1 MRETIGLDIGSHAIK
16 LVVLRMTSKG
26 PFLTH
31 LEVRKIPYG
40 KADIKEL
47 SEILKQML
55 RQSGIRTKKVRMSLS
70 GSGSIIRRIII
81 PSMPKSEMKEAI
93 RWEIKAH
100 LPFPIE
106 NARIDFHILD
116 EFVEDGVKKLDLIVV
131 ASPEDLIERT
141 ISIAEASGLQMTH
154 LDVAPFALWNA
165 LSSLDRLK
173 KEEAIALIDLGAQKT
188 GIHIF
193 KDGILQF
200 SREVT
205 PAGDDIT
212 QAIMEEISSKETP
225 QTLYEEAERIKQEI
239 GIPSES
245 QPKELPKESIHLS
258 KISFLL
264 RPLLEKM
271 AGEIRRSIDYFRN
284 QFNIDR
290 VDRVLLTGG
299 GANLK
304 NLSSYLTNELN
315 CPVQLFNPLK
325 GILFDSKKID
335 PQVLDEE
342 GLSLAIAFG
351 MSIPKPKR
359 IELLPTREPIF
370 TRIQITKWIPIMA
383 PLITL
388 LIFFWIVW
396 EMDGKL
402 ASLQRELDFKKAKV
416 ANIEVLK
423 SRLKLLKEKE
433 EKIKQELS
441 LYPSS
446 ITTPV
451 PYREILKDIHQI
463 LPENMTLTHLEIHK
477 KGKPFKK
484 ETKALKTEES
494 QTDEKEIYF
503 SGLVFGTDLNCLNAL
518 AQFIERLEN
527 SPHFK
532 NVRLISADENKS
544 YNQPSSEFGI
554 LSDIVLIKEKRLERP
569 SL

>member
-1 MRETIGLDIGSHAIK
+1 MPETIGLDIGSHAIK
-16 LVVLRMTSKG
+16 LVALKMTSKG

-31 LEVRKIPYG
+31 LGIRKIPYG
-40 KADIKEL
+40 VVEIKEL

-55 RQSGIRTKKVRMSLS
+55 RQSGIKTKRVRMSLS

-106 NARIDFHILD
+106 KARIDFHILD

-141 ISIAEASGLQMTH
+141 LSIAEGAGLQMTH
-154 LDVAPFALWNA
+154 LDAAPFALWNA
-165 LSSLDRLK
+165 LSSWDWLK
-173 KEEAIALIDLGAQKT
+173 KEEAIALIDLGAEKT

-205 PAGDDIT
+205 PAGADIT

-225 QTLYEEAERIKQEI
+225 QTLYEEAERIKQEV
-239 GIPSES
+239 GIPSET
-245 QPKELPKESIHLS
+245 QPKKMSKESVHLS

-271 AGEIRRSIDYFRN
+271 TGEMRRSMDYFRN
-284 QFNIDR
+284 QFNMER

-304 NLSSYLTNELN
+304 NLSSYLTHELN

-325 GILFDSKKID
+325 GILFDPKKID

-342 GLSLAIAFG
+342 GSSLAIAFG
-351 MSIPKPKR
+351 IAIPEPKR
-359 IELLPTREPIF
+359 IELLPAREPIF
-370 TRIQITKWIPIMA
+370 TRIQITKWIPIIA

-388 LIFFWIVW
+388 SIFFWIVW
-396 EMDGKL
+396 DMNGKL
-402 ASLQRELDFKKAKV
+402 VSLQKELDLKKAKV
-416 ANIEVLK
+416 ANIEALK

-446 ITTPV
+446 LSTPV
-451 PYREILKDIHQI
+451 PYREILRVIHQI
-463 LPENMTLTHLEIHK
+463 LPENMTLTHLEIHQ
-477 KGKPFKK
+477 KGKPIQK
-484 ETKALKTEES
+484 ETKALKPEGS
-494 QTDEKEIYF
+494 QTDEKEIYL

-544 YNQPSSEFGI
+544 YNRPSSEFGI